1 MEKEKIDFHEKILKD
16 LKIFFETTKRNFIRN
31 RNRIAS
37 PEVLAAENKI
47 EMIAR
52 WFQGDLIE
60 TPRWFIEEALTV
72 FRKYM
77 GIKFLA
83 DKVIMNEG
91 SLAIRNIEKWIEI
104 KEQLEETN
112 QKTFLD

>member
-1 MEKEKIDFHEKILKD
+1 
-16 LKIFFETTKRNFIRN
+16 
-31 RNRIAS
+31 
-37 PEVLAAENKI
+37 
-47 EMIAR
+47 
-52 WFQGDLIE
+52 
-60 TPRWFIEEALTV
+60 
-72 FRKYM
+72 M